1 MTPRVTT
8 FVRETIITF
17 TNERFF
23 NKLFINSLYREK
35 PKKAN
40 KNFIKWLFPKF
51 ALV

>member
-1 MTPRVTT
+1 MTPRMTT
-8 FVRETIITF
+8 FARGTIITF
-17 TNERFF
+17 ANERFF
-23 NKLFINSLYREK
+23 NKLFINSLYRGM